1 MAKLTSWTKFVG
13 TLGGITFYLMNGKH
27 FARQAR
33 QKNKKRYWLSRFFVG
48 TKKMNDEFGRASTL
62 SSSFRYLAHT
72 LLYQMDTGYL
82 HSKLSGAFRKIM
94 LTDSSRGPGKRTL
107 LGGDVSLLRGKE
119 FAKQAKLQNLLGQM
133 PTIEID
139 QEAGMVKV
147 DFSQVGFLNP
157 KAIPVGASHF
167 QVKIGIVQV
176 PESPKA
182 KGKFFISGEESH
194 FKKDESLTL
203 LGEVPMS
210 YDPVLKDYLGTVMV
224 GIYFFQESNG
234 QYYPLKSGGAV
245 RVLEV
250 WKG

>member
-1 MAKLTSWTKFVG
+1 MAKLVSWTKFVG

-27 FARQAR
+27 YARQAR
-33 QKNKKRYWLSRFFVG
+33 QKNKKRYWLSRLFIG

-62 SSSFRYLAHT
+62 SSSFRNLAHT

-94 LTDSSRGPGKRTL
+94 LTDGNHGPGKRTL
-107 LGGDVSLLRGKE
+107 LGGDVSLLRGME
-119 FAKQAKLQNLLGQM
+119 IAKQAQLQNLLGKM
-133 PTIEID
+133 PTIQLD

-147 DFSQVGFLNP
+147 NFSLVGFLNP
-157 KAIPVGASHF
+157 KVIPAGASHY
-167 QVKIGIVQV
+167 QVKIGIVQF
-176 PESPKA
+176 PEKPKV
-182 KGKFFISGEESH
+182 KGKSVFSGEESY
-194 FKKDESLTL
+194 FKRNETMDQ
-203 LGEVPMS
+203 LGEVPIS
-210 YDPVLKDYLGTVMV
+210 YEPVLKDYLGTVML

-245 RVLEV
+245 RVLKV